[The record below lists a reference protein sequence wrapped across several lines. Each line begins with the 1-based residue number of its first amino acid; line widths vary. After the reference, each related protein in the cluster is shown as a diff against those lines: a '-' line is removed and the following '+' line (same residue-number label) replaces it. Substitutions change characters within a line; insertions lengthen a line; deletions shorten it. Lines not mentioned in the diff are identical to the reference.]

1 MHIAFEAKRAFNNF
15 TGLGNYS
22 RFVIS
27 SLKEHYP
34 EEQYSLYT
42 PKVSKREEA
51 TDFYKLNKDNTV
63 LPSGLWKFGYLNSAW
78 RSKRIGKLAE
88 KDKVEVFHGLSN
100 ELPSGLKPSTKKI
113 VTIHDLIFLRYPD
126 FYPVIDRSIYKK
138 KFKSACKKA
147 DEIIAISEQ
156 TKNDIIEFFDIDS
169 SKIKVVYQ
177 GVHPIYNQDLKT
189 RRLLYLL
196 DHYSL
201 HQPYFLYVGSI
212 EDRKNAKDLVKAFK
226 LVLDQVQHDLLL
238 LIIGK
243 KTDYQKEVE
252 QEINALKLEQN
263 VRIYNNIP
271 FTELPYLYKGAVAS
285 VYPSS
290 FEGFGIPVLES
301 LSVGTSVVT
310 GNLSAM
316 KEAGGKHALY
326 ADPKNHEELAAQ
338 MVKLADDNEFNE
350 QLIKT
355 VDAHLSQFSSEKIAK
370 DLMEIYKT
378 S

>member
-27 SLKEHYP
+27 ALRKHYP
-34 EEQYSLYT
+34 DDQYSLFT
-42 PKVSKREEA
+42 PKISKHEEA
-51 TDFYKLNKDNTV
+51 AHFFKQNKDITV
-63 LPSGLWKFGYLNSAW
+63 LPSGLWKTGSLKSAW
-78 RSKRIGKLAE
+78 RSKKIGKLAE
-88 KDKVEVFHGLSN
+88 KSNADVFHGLSN
-100 ELPSGLKPSTKKI
+100 ELPSGLKSNTKKI

-126 FYPVIDRSIYKK
+126 FYPFLDRKIYQK

-147 DEIIAISEQ
+147 DQIIAISEQ

-169 SKIKVVYQ
+169 SKINVVYQ
-177 GVHPIYNQDLKT
+177 GVHPIYNQELKT

-196 DHYSL
+196 DQYSL

-212 EDRKNAKDLVKAFK
+212 EDRKNAKDLVQAFK
-226 LVLDQVQHDLLL
+226 LVLDQVKHDLLL
-238 LIIGK
+238 LIVGK

-252 QEINALKLEQN
+252 KEINDLRLEQN

-301 LSVGTSVVT
+301 LSAGTSVVT

-326 ADPKNHEELAAQ
+326 ADPKNHEELASQ

-350 QLIKT
+350 QLLRN
-355 VDAHLSQFSSEKIAK
+355 VNSHLTQFSQEKIAK
-370 DLMEIYKT
+370 DLMRIYNH
-378 S
+378 

>member
-27 SLKEHYP
+27 ALRKHYP
-34 EEQYSLYT
+34 DEQYSLYT
-42 PKVSKREEA
+42 PKVSKHEEA
-51 TDFYKLNKDNTV
+51 SNFYKQNKDITF
-63 LPSGLWKFGYLNSAW
+63 LPSGLWKSGSMRKVW
-78 RSKRIGKLAE
+78 RSKRIGSLAE
-88 KDKVEVFHGLSN
+88 SQNVDVFHGLSN
-100 ELPSGLKPSTKKI
+100 ELPTGLKSSTKKI

-126 FYPVIDRSIYKK
+126 FYPFIDRKIYKR
-138 KFKSACKKA
+138 KFKSACKRA

-156 TKNDIIEFFDIDS
+156 TKSDIVEFFNVDAT
-169 SKIKVVYQ
+169 KINVVYQ
-177 GVHPIYNQDLKT
+177 GVHPFYSQELNT
-189 RRLLYLL
+189 SRLLYLL
-196 DHYSL
+196 DRYSL

-226 LVLDQVQHDLLL
+226 LVLDQVKHDLLL
-238 LIIGK
+238 LIVGK

-252 QEINALKLEQN
+252 QEIKALKLEQS
-263 VRIYNNIP
+263 VRIYNQIP
-271 FTELPYLYKGAVAS
+271 FSDLPYLYKGALAS

-310 GNLSAM
+310 GDLSAM

-326 ADPKNHEELAAQ
+326 ADPKNHEELASQ
-338 MVKLADDNEFNE
+338 MIRLADDNELNE
-350 QLIKT
+350 EL
-355 VDAHLSQFSSEKIAK
+355 VHNVEAHLKQFTQEKIAN
-370 DLMEIYKT
+370 DLMQIYKK
-378 S
+378 

>member
-27 SLKEHYP
+27 ALKEHYP
-34 EEQYSLYT
+34 KEQYSLFT

-51 TDFYKLNKDNTV
+51 TLFHKENKEITV
-63 LPSGLWKFGYLNSAW
+63 MPSGLWKAGSMKNAW
-78 RSKRIGKLAE
+78 RSKRIGKLAV
-88 KDKVEVFHGLSN
+88 KQKADVFHGLSN
-100 ELPSGLKPSTKKI
+100 ELPSGLKGNTKKI

-126 FYPVIDRSIYKK
+126 YYPFIDRNIYKK

-169 SKIKVVYQ
+169 SKISVVYQ
-177 GVHPIYNQDLKT
+177 GVHPIYKQDLKT

-196 DHYSL
+196 DQYSL

-212 EDRKNAKDLVKAFK
+212 EDRKNAKDLVQSFK
-226 LVLDQVQHDLLL
+226 MVLDQVKHDLLL
-238 LIIGK
+238 LIVGK
-243 KTDYQKEVE
+243 KTDYQREVE
-252 QEINALKLEQN
+252 KEINKLKLDQN

-310 GNLSAM
+310 GNQSAM
-316 KEAGGKHALY
+316 REAGGKHALY

-338 MVKLADDNEFNE
+338 MVKLADDNDFNE
-350 QLIKT
+350 HLIKG
-355 VDAHLSQFSSEKIAK
+355 VDTHLEQFSSRKIAK
-370 DLMEIYKT
+370 DLMDLYQR
-378 S
+378 